1 MKKKK
6 LPKFLQ
12 PFLWSV
18 KIDDLDIEKDKI
30 YIVNQILAFGDI
42 EALKW
47 LFNNYSL
54 TEIKRIF
61 LNHSMRIYRDSAF
74 SFVKKNLLG
83 VNKPLNAKKYVAV
96 SL

>member
-18 KIDDLDIEKDKI
+18 KIDDLDIKKDKV
-30 YIVNQILAFGDI
+30 YVVNQILAFGDI

-47 LFNNYSL
+47 LFNNYSFAA
-54 TEIKRIF
+54 IKRVF
-61 LNHSMRIYRDSAF
+61 LSRSMRIYRDSAF
-74 SFVKKNLLG
+74 NFVKKNLLG
-83 VNKPLNAKKYVAV
+83 INKPLNTKKYVAV
-96 SL
+96 PL